1 MGFRVPK
8 NKIIKSKYTSGK
20 EYMFVSTYREYQG
33 YYYESSGKI
42 YAGETYDSAAPELIR
57 INSSNVNR
65 LLTNPF
71 TYIYGK
77 VAKNNTIKFTPS
89 IPVSSVVFNPNNQT
103 TQFTNRYFTNKV
115 NVSPTIIKE
124 ISKDTYD
131 KVITD
136 PIYNAIVIKWNN
148 EGDNTIA
155 IAEAEKKMPGITAFL
170 EEETGDSFEG

>member
-8 NKIIKSKYTSGK
+8 NQIIKSKYTSGK

-33 YYYESSGKI
+33 YYYESSGKL
-42 YAGETYDSAAPELIR
+42 YAGEVYDSAAPELMR
-57 INSSNVNR
+57 INSNNVNR

-71 TYIYGK
+71 TYVYGK
-77 VAKNNTIKFTPS
+77 VAKNNTITFTSPTLV
-89 IPVSSVVFNPNNQT
+89 PSVVFNPNNQT

-131 KVITD
+131 KIVTD
-136 PIYNAIVIKWNN
+136 PIYNTVIIKWNN
-148 EGDNTIA
+148 EGNNDIA

-170 EEETGDSFEG
+170 KEETGDSFEG

>member
-8 NKIIKSKYTSGK
+8 NQIIKSKYTAGK

-42 YAGETYDSAAPELIR
+42 YAGEKYDSAAPELIK
-57 INSSNVNR
+57 INSTNVNR

-77 VAKNNTIKFTPS
+77 VAKNNTIKFTSTPS
-89 IPVSSVVFNPNNQT
+89 VSSVIFDPNSQT
-103 TQFTNRYFTNKV
+103 TQFTNRYFTHKV
-115 NVSPTIIKE
+115 NISPIVIKE

-131 KVITD
+131 KISTD
-136 PIYNAIVIKWNN
+136 PIYNKIVVKWNN

-155 IAEAEKKMPGITAFL
+155 IAEAEKKMPGIAAFL
-170 EEETGDSFEG
+170 KEETGDSFEG